1 MAFRSDQWHGLS
13 QGGENNS
20 YSFNKNGFNFTDAA
34 NDKFVYPRRQ
44 VRYIND
50 QGERVVRNLKR
61 GYIRNLT
68 SAENKVGVPTS
79 KCQFQFNPQFLVQS
93 VSQNTQILNFLQQEP
108 GQYAQPIPG
117 NVSFNFDLFF
127 DRSMELNAAK
137 MDNTS
142 YNPDDPWT
150 SSPGHVGVLHDIA
163 AFYEVIGVGLSEKM
177 GKFAEF
183 NLEKRITSE
192 INAQSI
198 ADDGDSTAEVDPDT
212 QLADAMEAAN
222 NFLKYNVGNTAFLL
236 PLPVRIVFSGL
247 YIVEGLVK
255 DVTVTFTKFTQSMV
269 PMQATLNV
277 LFEAKYIG
285 FAKKDTFFTQVLE
298 EWESQEL
305 RDPFQVDGTPE
316 EIEEAYAAAIADMS
330 RAVMMVVKQDN
341 SHSDD
346 YAYMHHWPGYQIY
359 DDGPLD
365 YDTSNDTRSVQKGPA
380 LSSLVSNQNAFGIYS
395 DKDSKVENYQL
406 FLKVG
411 FPNTVDGNS
420 ALRNLAINKNKNVSL
435 QVSAQIDLWR
445 WEQSVVVEDDIKE
458 AWNDIKGIVNGTKK
472 ARPGATTFAYDN
484 DIRSKGRKFFSKL
497 WDYTGPKYRLADDNG
512 NNERAFASVHR
523 VWSAVLNES
532 NVQTE
537 VKDIF
542 REKVESNVI
551 IADST
556 ALNNLFNAGLTS
568 VVKANPGEFGTY
580 DRSID
585 QKTTANPDLEPD
597 KFPEY
602 ETDEGSTFYL
612 GLEYELEVQLT
623 IDSVE
628 LPVQRVVD
636 FMIVPVKGV
645 GPTMDINSNSDFDNQ
660 YISAKMVHLD
670 WASTRDDVLAA
681 SGDDNDT
688 NSSGG
693 SNSSGGNNGG
703 NGLGG
708 ATQVDADGNV
718 LTALDDE
725 FIAVY

>member
-1 MAFRSDQWHGLS
+1 MASRSDQWNGLTQAGES
-13 QGGENNS
+13 FTYSTAGGS
-20 YSFNKNGFNFTDAA
+20 YNFTDAA
-34 NDKFVYPRRQ
+34 NDKFIYPRRQ

-50 QGERVVRNLKR
+50 QGERVVKDLKR

-79 KCQFQFNPQFLVQS
+79 KCQFQFNPQYLVQS

-127 DRSMELNAAK
+127 DRSMELNAAA

-142 YNPDDPWT
+142 YNPKDPWT

-177 GKFAEF
+177 GKYAEF
-183 NLEKRITSE
+183 NLEKRITAE

-198 ADDGDSTAEVDPDT
+198 ADDEDSTAEVDPDT
-212 QLADAMEAAN
+212 QFSDAMEAAN

-255 DVTVTFTKFTQSMV
+255 DVTVTFTKFTQNMV

-305 RDPFQVDGTPE
+305 RDPFDIDGTPE
-316 EIEEAYAAAIADMS
+316 EIEEAYDAANADLS
-330 RAVMMVVKQDN
+330 QAVMMVVKQED
-341 SHSDD
+341 SDGDD
-346 YAYMHHWPGYQIY
+346 YAYVHHWPGRPIY
-359 DDGPLD
+359 AEGPLD
-365 YDTSNDTRSVQKGPA
+365 YSDSHTQNVQKGPA
-380 LSSLVSNQNAFGIYS
+380 LSSLVSNQNAFGLYT
-395 DKDSKVENYQL
+395 DNDSKVENYQL

-411 FPNTVDGNS
+411 FPDALHDS
-420 ALRNLAINKNKNVSL
+420 ALENLALNKNKNVSL
-435 QVSAQIDLWR
+435 QVSAQVDLWR
-445 WEQSVVVEDDIKE
+445 WEQSVIVEDAVKE
-458 AWNDIKGIVNGTKK
+458 AWNDIKNIVNGDDR
-472 ARPGATTFAYDN
+472 ARPGIATGPYTPN
-484 DIRSKGRKFFSKL
+484 TRSKGRSFFSKL
-497 WDYTGPKYRLADDNG
+497 WDYGGPKVRKAVDNG

-523 VWSAVLNES
+523 VWSGTLNES

-537 VKDIF
+537 VKDAL
-542 REKVESNVI
+542 RNKVDSNVI
-551 IADST
+551 IADAT
-556 ALNNLFNAGLTS
+556 ALKNLFNAGLTAKVS
-568 VVKANPGEFGTY
+568 INKGEFGTY

-585 QKTTANPDLEPD
+585 RTTVSEPDLEPD

-612 GLEYELEVQLT
+612 GLEYELEVLLT

-628 LPVQRVVD
+628 LPVQRVID
-636 FMIVPVKGV
+636 FMIVPVTGV
-645 GPTMDINSNSDFDNQ
+645 GETMHILSNNDFDGQYNSVKAVNLDWQSAKDDVLGAIDDGADDDTNSNSGSSSGQDINQ
-660 YISAKMVHLD
+660 Y
-670 WASTRDDVLAA
+670 DD
-681 SGDDNDT
+681 G
-688 NSSGG
+688 
-693 SNSSGGNNGG
+693 
-703 NGLGG
+703 
-708 ATQVDADGNV
+708 GNV
-718 LTALDDE
+718 LTAQDDG
-725 FIAVY
+725 FIAVW